1 METTVEQVFINL
13 KIQDV
18 MRLQRASMIWM
29 DLYGN
34 GDGWK

>member
-13 KIQDV
+13 KVQDV

-34 GDGWK
+34 GDGLK